1 MSMTAPD
8 LSTRPPQLDVP
19 GSDLSATIAQIEAR
33 GGRPTGMAR
42 TPGQPGLWKV
52 SVWWPDP
59 TQGELLAGPCQPP
72 TPKP

>member
-52 SVWWPDP
+52 SVWWPDAQTALP
-59 TQGELLAGPCQPP
+59 G
-72 TPKP
+72 TPQAAEEAAA